1 MKRTVL
7 VTGAAGFIGSH
18 VVDRLL
24 SLGHSV
30 VAVDNFTDYYNPEFK
45 EQNIAVHSDHGDYT
59 LYRDDITDMTAM
71 QKIFDAHKIDVMI
84 HLAAQA
90 GVRSSIIDPIKFVD
104 VNVRG
109 TTILF
114 ELCQAKKVGQVIFAS
129 SSSVYGNQEKIPFS
143 EDDSVTQPISPYAAS
158 KKSAEL
164 IAYTFHHLYGMHMT
178 GLRFF
183 TVYGER
189 GRPDMSPYLFADA
202 ILHGKP
208 LKQFGD
214 GSTRRDYTYIED
226 VVNGV
231 IAAMN
236 HPLGFEIINLGNSR
250 HISLQEYIE
259 LFEKITG
266 KKAQIIREPEKL
278 GDVQKTFAD
287 IRKARELLAWQPTT
301 TIEEGLGQFIEW
313 FKKHRYNP
321 DR

>member
-24 SLGHSV
+24 SFGHSV
-30 VAVDNFTDYYNPEFK
+30 VAVDNFTDYYNREFK
-45 EQNIAVHSDHGDYT
+45 EQNIQEHLKNSDYT
-59 LYRDDITDMTAM
+59 LYRDDITDMAAM
-71 QKIFDAHKIDVMI
+71 ERIFNAHTFDVMI

-90 GVRSSIIDPIKFVD
+90 GVRSSIIDPITFVD

-114 ELCQAKKVGQVIFAS
+114 ELCQAKNVGQIIFAS

-143 EDDSVTQPISPYAAS
+143 EDDSVTTPISPYAAS

-202 ILHGKP
+202 ILHGRP
-208 LKQFGD
+208 IKQFGD

-226 VVNGV
+226 VVNG
-231 IAAMN
+231 IMAAME

-259 LFEKITG
+259 LFEKIIG
-266 KKAQIIREPEKL
+266 KKAQIIREPEKP

-301 TIEEGLGQFIEW
+301 TIEEGLEKFIEW
-313 FKKHRYNP
+313 FKKHRYNQNG
-321 DR
+321 